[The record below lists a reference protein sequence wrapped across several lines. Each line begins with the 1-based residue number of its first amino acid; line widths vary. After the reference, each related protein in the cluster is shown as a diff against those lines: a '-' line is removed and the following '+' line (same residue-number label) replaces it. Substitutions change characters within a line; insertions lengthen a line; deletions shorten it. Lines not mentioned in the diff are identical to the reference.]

1 MTTQGN
7 PAVAG
12 PLNHQAVQESL
23 SQSALQTVAAV
34 ADERHQ
40 PAYLVGGYVRDLLL
54 NRPTKDIDVLTT
66 GDGVAFAKAIARK
79 LGSDAQLTV
88 FKNFGTANIQHHD
101 LELEVVGARKESYS
115 RDSRKPVVEAG
126 TLEDDLRRRD
136 LTINALAVGLHKA
149 EHGQVIDHFN
159 GLADLEQGIVRT
171 PLEPYQTFDDDPLRM
186 VRTIR
191 FAAQLNFYIDE
202 YTFEAIGA
210 NHERLSIISQERITD
225 ELHKMITAPV
235 PSLGFKLMH
244 QTGLLPSVLP
254 ELENLH
260 GVETIDDKSHKD
272 NFYHTLKVLDNVS
285 AFSEKL
291 WLRWAALFH
300 DFGKPATKRFD
311 PEQGWTFHGHEVVGA
326 KMVPRLFKKLRLPL
340 NDKMRYVQKLVRL
353 HHRPIA
359 LTEEVTDSA
368 IRRLNYDA
376 GDDIDDLL
384 CLCKADITSKNQKR
398 INRFLKRFDEVWR
411 KIQEV
416 EEKDRI
422 RNFQP
427 PIDGEEI
434 MRTFNLEPC
443 REVGLIKDAIKEAI
457 LNGEIDNNREE
468 ARAYMYK
475 RAYEL
480 NLRV

>member
-1 MTTQGN
+1 
-7 PAVAG
+7 
-12 PLNHQAVQESL
+12 
-23 SQSALQTVAAV
+23 
-34 ADERHQ
+34 
-40 PAYLVGGYVRDLLL
+40 
-54 NRPTKDIDVLTT
+54 
-66 GDGVAFAKAIARK
+66 
-79 LGSDAQLTV
+79 
-88 FKNFGTANIQHHD
+88 
-101 LELEVVGARKESYS
+101 
-115 RDSRKPVVEAG
+115 
-126 TLEDDLRRRD
+126 
-136 LTINALAVGLHKA
+136 
-149 EHGQVIDHFN
+149 
-159 GLADLEQGIVRT
+159 
-171 PLEPYQTFDDDPLRM
+171 
-186 VRTIR
+186 
-191 FAAQLNFYIDE
+191 
-202 YTFEAIGA
+202 
-210 NHERLSIISQERITD
+210 
-225 ELHKMITAPV
+225 
-235 PSLGFKLMH
+235 
-244 QTGLLPSVLP
+244 
-254 ELENLH
+254 
-260 GVETIDDKSHKD
+260 
-272 NFYHTLKVLDNVS
+272 
-285 AFSEKL
+285 
-291 WLRWAALFH
+291 
-300 DFGKPATKRFD
+300 
-311 PEQGWTFHGHEVVGA
+311 
-326 KMVPRLFKKLRLPL
+326 MVPKLFKKLRLPL

-434 MRTFNLEPC
+434 MQTFNLEPC